1 MQFFEDLGR
10 VVEQRW
16 RDRSYSEESF
26 PLIAEQ
32 ALGELDAVAHVNA
45 WDVIRFL
52 QGGLTVPTQQEDDFS
67 DVPIT
72 MYIGSRFRIDVYFW
86 LDGTTAIHEHSFSG
100 AFQVL
105 MGSSIH
111 SVYSF
116 EDRREVNAHF
126 SVGNVLLKSVEALGV
141 SDVRRILPG
150 GDFIHALFHLER
162 PSVTITVRT
171 KHVPQALPQ
180 YLYLKP
186 HIALNPFYNE
196 QLTAK
201 KVQSVRMLLRM
212 AHPEAYSLIG
222 EMISSADF
230 QTSFHALAAAFDH
243 LVGKTQEGNT
253 LRRDASQSGPS
264 LPDEWEHFQDLLKRA
279 HRRHGQLVNLLPPVL
294 AEKQREKVLIDLREH
309 VTAPELRFFLAL
321 LLNLPHRT
329 LVLDMV
335 RRRFPQRD
343 PVETVCDWMAELS
356 NIKSV
361 RSPELSIVGAEGFG
375 DEHLFLMRRL
385 LNGDTFDQITATLG
399 DDAPG
404 RDAFEKATLERLYR
418 SFQNSLLTKSLLGE
432 SPPAALVAGDS
443 FAPNR

>member
-1 MQFFEDLGR
+1 MRFFEDLGR
-10 VVEQRW
+10 VVEQSW

-26 PLIAEQ
+26 PAIAER
-32 ALGELDAVAHVNA
+32 ALGELDAVAHVDA
-45 WDVIRFL
+45 WDVIRYL
-52 QGGLTVPTQQEDDFS
+52 QKGLAVPTQQDDAFS
-67 DVPIT
+67 DVPVT
-72 MYIGSRFRIDVYFW
+72 VYVGPRFRVDVYFW

-105 MGSSIH
+105 VGSSIH

-116 EDRREVNAHF
+116 EGRREVNAHF
-126 SVGNVLLKSVEALGV
+126 SAGDVLLKSVEGLGV
-141 SDVRRILPG
+141 GDVRRILPG

-186 HIALNPFYNE
+186 HIALNPFYEE

-212 AHPEAYSLIG
+212 GHPEAYKFIG
-222 EMISSADF
+222 EMISNADF

-243 LVGKTQEGNT
+243 LVGKTQEPGAT
-253 LRRDASQSGPS
+253 RRDSSAGGPS
-264 LPDEWEHFQDLLKRA
+264 LPDEWEHFQDLLKTA

-294 AEKQREKVLIDLREH
+294 AEKQRERALIDLREH

-321 LLNLPHRT
+321 LLNLPHRS

-335 RRRFPQRD
+335 ARRFPERD
-343 PVETVCDWMAELS
+343 AVETVCGWMAELS
-356 NIKSV
+356 NVKSA
-361 RSPELSIVGAEGFG
+361 RSPELNIVGADGFG
-375 DEHLFLMRRL
+375 DEQLFLLRRL
-385 LNGDTFDQITATLG
+385 LKGDTFEQITASPGNDVPRHDAATLG
-399 DDAPG
+399 
-404 RDAFEKATLERLYR
+404 RLYR
-418 SFQNSLLTKSLLGE
+418 SFQNSLLTKSLLGD
-432 SPPAALVAGDS
+432 SPSAARVAAAEVNAPA
-443 FAPNR
+443 R

>member
-1 MQFFEDLGR
+1 MRFFEDLGR
-10 VVEQRW
+10 VVERRW
-16 RDRSYSEESF
+16 RDKSYSEESF
-26 PLIAEQ
+26 PPIAEQ
-32 ALGELDAVAHVNA
+32 ALGELDPVAHVDA
-45 WDVIRFL
+45 WDVIRHL
-52 QGGLTVPTQQEDDFS
+52 QEGVAVPTQQEDDFS
-67 DVPIT
+67 DVPVT
-72 MYIGSRFRIDVYFW
+72 MYVGPRFRIDVYFW

-116 EDRREVNAHF
+116 EGRRDVNVHF
-126 SVGNVLLKSVEALGV
+126 SAGNVLLKSVEALGV
-141 SDVRRILPG
+141 GDVRRILPG

-171 KHVPQALPQ
+171 KNVPQAQPQ

-212 AHPEAYSLIG
+212 RHPEAYKFIG
-222 EMISSADF
+222 EMISNADF
-230 QTSFHALAAAFDH
+230 QTSFHALAAAFEH
-243 LVGKTQEGNT
+243 LVGRTQDVGNT
-253 LRRDASQSGPS
+253 RRDASGGTP
-264 LPDEWEHFQDLLKRA
+264 LPDDWEHFQDLLKRA

-309 VTAPELRFFLAL
+309 VTEPELRFFLAL
-321 LLNLPHRT
+321 LLNLPHRA

-335 RRRFPQRD
+335 RRRFPERE

-361 RSPELSIVGAEGFG
+361 RSPELNIVGADGFG
-375 DEHLFLMRRL
+375 EEQRFLLSRL
-385 LNGDTFDQITATLG
+385 LTGDTFEQITASLDDGARGHDAATLG
-399 DDAPG
+399 
-404 RDAFEKATLERLYR
+404 RLYR
-418 SFQNSLLTKSLLGE
+418 SFQNSLLTKSLLGD
-432 SPPAALVAGDS
+432 SPPAVRA
-443 FAPNR
+443 